1 MEIII
6 REGEKK
12 DLPEILKLINELAT
26 YQKASYE
33 VSNSI
38 EMMEEDG
45 FGANPVFKFFVAEAQ
60 GEITGMAL
68 YYIKYSTW
76 KGKCVYLEDII
87 VTEAMRGKKIGDKLF
102 SAVVSASREL
112 NVQRMEW
119 QVLNWN
125 NPAINFYK
133 KYRTH
138 FDADLINCKLI
149 HSQLQ
154 ETN

>member
-1 MEIII
+1 MKIII

-12 DLPEILKLINELAT
+12 DLPEILKLINELAS

-45 FGANPVFKFFVAEAQ
+45 FGANPIFKFFVAETQ

-102 SAVVSASREL
+102 SAVIRASREL

-125 NPAINFYK
+125 NTAINFYK

-138 FDADLINCKLI
+138 FDSDLINCKLI

>member
-6 REGEKK
+6 RAGEKK

-26 YQKASYE
+26 YQKATHE
-33 VSNSI
+33 VNNSI

-45 FGANPVFKFFVAEAQ
+45 FGSNPIFKFFVAEFE
-60 GEITGMAL
+60 GIITGMAL

-102 SAVVSASREL
+102 SAVIKASREL
-112 NVQRMEW
+112 NVQRLEW

-125 NPAINFYK
+125 VPAINFYK

-138 FDADLINCKLI
+138 FDPELINCKLL
-149 HSQLQ
+149 HKQLQ